1 MASEDNSTV
10 YVVTGANRGIGLGLV
25 KILLSRPSVTVVAS
39 VRNDDAATS
48 LKSDTDSV
56 TKGRNSSLIIVK
68 LDFSNA
74 LAPEQIRDAFTVDH
88 VDILVNNAAF
98 SPPMTLAA
106 ETPADNLRAA
116 FEINT
121 IGPLTVFQGLWPL
134 LQKSTAPK
142 VINVTSSV
150 GCINIQEGPG
160 GAYGPSKA
168 ALNWLTRALHMQN
181 QGLVA
186 VALHPGWVQT
196 RMGELCARDWGFP
209 GSPPETIE
217 GSVEGMVQI
226 IDEATR
232 EKYSGKFVTYKGQEL
247 PW

>member
-1 MASEDNSTV
+1 MTAENNNTV

-25 KILLSRPSVTVVAS
+25 KTLLSRPSITVVAS

-56 TKGRNSSLIIVK
+56 TKGEDSSLIIVR
-68 LDFSNA
+68 LDFSTA

-88 VDILVNNAAF
+88 VDVLINNAAF

-116 FEINT
+116 FETNT

-150 GCINIQEGPG
+150 GCITIQEGPG
-160 GAYGPSKA
+160 GAYEPGACGCCTSSGLGSDA
-168 ALNWLTRALHMQN
+168 YGRVVC
-181 QGLVA
+181 QGLG
-186 VALHPGWVQT
+186 LSW
-196 RMGELCARDWGFP
+196 F
-209 GSPPETIE
+209 SPETIE
-217 GSVEGMVQI
+217 GSVEGMLQI

>member
-1 MASEDNSTV
+1 MATESNNTV

-25 KILLSRPSVTVVAS
+25 NTLLSRPSVTVVAT
-39 VRNDDAATS
+39 VRNGDAATS
-48 LKSDTDSV
+48 LKLNTSSV
-56 TKGRNSSLIIVK
+56 TKGDNSSLIVIQ
-68 LDFSNA
+68 LDFSSV
-74 LAPEQIRDAFTVDH
+74 LTPETIRDAVPVDH
-88 VDILVNNAAF
+88 VDILINNAAF
-98 SPPMTLAA
+98 SSSMTLAA
-106 ETPADNLRAA
+106 ETPVDNLRAA

-121 IGPLTVFQGLWPL
+121 IGPITVFQGLWPL
-134 LQKSTAPK
+134 LQKSATPK

-150 GCINIQEGPG
+150 GCITVQEGPG

-168 ALNWLTRALHMQN
+168 ALNWFTRALHMQN
-181 QGLVA
+181 EGLVA

-209 GSPPETIE
+209 GAPPETIE
-217 GSVEGMVQI
+217 GSVEGMLQI

-232 EKYSGKFVTYKGQEL
+232 DKYSGKFVTYKGQEL

>member
-1 MASEDNSTV
+1 MTAENNNTV
-10 YVVTGANRGIGLGLV
+10 YVVTGTNRGIGLGLV
-25 KILLSRPSVTVVAS
+25 KALISRPSVTVAAT

-48 LKSDTDSV
+48 LKSDTTSV
-56 TKGRNSSLIIVK
+56 TKGDNSSLVIVK

-74 LAPEQIRDAFTVDH
+74 LAPDKIRDAFTVDH
-88 VDILVNNAAF
+88 VDILINNAAF
-98 SPPMTLAA
+98 SPSMTLAA
-106 ETPADNLRAA
+106 DTPTDNLRAA

-134 LQKSTAPK
+134 LQKSAAPK
-142 VINVTSSV
+142 VIKITSSV
-150 GCINIQEGPG
+150 GCITIQEGPG

-181 QGLVA
+181 EGLVA

-209 GSPPETIE
+209 GVPPETIE
-217 GSVEGMVQI
+217 GSVEGMLQI
-226 IDEATR
+226 IEEATR
-232 EKYSGKFVTYKGQEL
+232 DKYSGKFVTYKGQEL

>member
-1 MASEDNSTV
+1 MTAENNNTV

-25 KILLSRPSVTVVAS
+25 KTLLSRPSVTVIAS

-56 TKGRNSSLIIVK
+56 TKGENTSLIIVK

-88 VDILVNNAAF
+88 VDILINNAAF
-98 SPPMTLAA
+98 SPSMTLAA

-150 GCINIQEGPG
+150 GCITIQEGPG

-217 GSVEGMVQI
+217 WSVEGMLQI

>member
-1 MASEDNSTV
+1 MTAENNNTV

-25 KILLSRPSVTVVAS
+25 KTLLSRPSVTVVAS

-56 TKGRNSSLIIVK
+56 TKGENTSLIIVK

-88 VDILVNNAAF
+88 IDILINNAAF
-98 SPPMTLAA
+98 SPSMTLAA
-106 ETPADNLRAA
+106 ETTADNLRAA

-134 LQKSTAPK
+134 LRKSTAPK

-150 GCINIQEGPG
+150 GCITIQEGPG

>member
-1 MASEDNSTV
+1 MASENNTV

-25 KILLSRPSVTVVAS
+25 KTLLSRPSVTVIAT

-48 LKSDTDSV
+48 LRSDASSV
-56 TKGRNSSLIIVK
+56 TNGENSSLSIVR

-74 LAPEQIRDAFTVDH
+74 IAPEQIRDAFTVDH
-88 VDILVNNAAF
+88 VDILINNAAF

-116 FEINT
+116 FETNT

-134 LQKSTAPK
+134 LQRSATPK
-142 VINVTSSV
+142 VINITSSV
-150 GCINIQEGPG
+150 GCITIQEGPG

-181 QGLVA
+181 EGLVA

-217 GSVEGMVQI
+217 GSVEGTLQI
-226 IDEATR
+226 VDEATR
-232 EKYSGKFVTYKGQEL
+232 DKYSGKFVTYKGLEL

>member
-1 MASEDNSTV
+1 MASKDNSTV

-25 KILLSRPSVTVVAS
+25 KTLLSRPSVTVVAS
-39 VRNDDAATS
+39 VRNDDAAAS

-56 TKGRNSSLIIVK
+56 TKGENSSLIIVK
-68 LDFSNA
+68 LDLSNA
-74 LAPEQIRDAFTVDH
+74 LAPEQIRDVFTVDH
-88 VDILVNNAAF
+88 VDILINNAAF
-98 SPPMTLAA
+98 SPSMALVT

-150 GCINIQEGPG
+150 GCMAIQEGPG

-217 GSVEGMVQI
+217 GSVEGMLQI